1 MCIGLE
7 GFIHGVAHVMI
18 GGDMGRMES
27 PNDPIFYMHHAN
39 VDRLWHVWQKLE
51 NTNEDTYLGW
61 DPAHNKDS
69 DLDDVMDMG
78 YASKYAS
85 NVKVADL
92 IHIEQLG
99 YSYSAG
105 PTPVYDTPTAAP
117 TAAATPAPTSAPTKA
132 ASAGKYGGGSTGSS
146 PKSKSKSASAGSKY
160 GGNSKSKSKSGSK
173 SK

>member
-105 PTPVYDTPTAAP
+105 PTPVYDTTTAAS
-117 TAAATPAPTSAPTKA
+117 TPAPTSAPTKA